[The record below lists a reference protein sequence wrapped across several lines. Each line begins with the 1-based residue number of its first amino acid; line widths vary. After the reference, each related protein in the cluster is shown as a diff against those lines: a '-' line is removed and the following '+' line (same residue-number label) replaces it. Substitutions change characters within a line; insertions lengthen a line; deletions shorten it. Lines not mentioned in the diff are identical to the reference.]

1 VETIVSCTVTT
12 ALTLYWYHHHGKDS
26 SWDGNSLNFILVAFT
41 LTAPMT
47 AALTMAFTRRE
58 QALSLIADF
67 RSFSYHLYLA
77 HALWDWDDTKG
88 GRCGTDIDLV
98 EHCDAVLAQL
108 IGIGDELSRFLSLPN
123 TSRSRHRH
131 TKQGRREAARTIEVA
146 YHLLDSMTTQ
156 RLTRLVIYSERL
168 KKIGLPSGEMSRVRQ
183 YERFISSMIEQLRM
197 LKLYRTPQ
205 AFRSFARIFTLIL
218 PPFYAPT
225 FAQVARDVDSLG
237 VGIAFGVITA
247 LGLVALFESHQ
258 ILEDPFTAYL
268 ALDGIDV
275 REEFEVLHYAQ
286 LTNTRKLVFPDAPI
300 YPAARRA
307 ALTSQSMRLGKH
319 KKRLSPT
326 TTMISGEE
334 LQSSDKL
341 KNSPSNATAPI
352 VSLSSSSTTIRSPK
366 GDKYTSMYTASNDDV
381 EVGNHDLIDIDI
393 AKNESYQDDHDSDTD
408 DDDDDDDDVELGT
421 FIEDDD
427 HTYRESI
434 FVQPEQVT
442 TEPDRYAHYHHPTWN
457 HHHKRVSNTNNNN
470 NNNNNAYIPYNSNNS
485 HQGLLRSRHHHHHS
499 KPVTHSTSAT
509 TIL

>member
-1 VETIVSCTVTT
+1 M
-12 ALTLYWYHHHGKDS
+12 YWYKHHSHDS
-26 SWDGNSLNFILVAFT
+26 NWDGNSLNFILVAFT

-58 QALSLIADF
+58 QALMLIADF

-77 HALWDWDDTKG
+77 HALWDWDDANG
-88 GRCGTDIDLV
+88 GRIGADVDLV

-108 IGIGDELSRFLSLPN
+108 IGIGDELSRFLSLPS

-131 TKQGRREAARTIEVA
+131 TKSGRQEAARTIEVA
-146 YHLLDSMTTQ
+146 YHLLDSMATQ

-168 KKIGLPSGEMSRVRQ
+168 KKIGLPSGEISRVRQ
-183 YERFISSMIEQLRM
+183 YERFISSVIEQLRI

-205 AFRSFARIFTLIL
+205 AFRSFARIFTLVL

-225 FAQVARDVDSLG
+225 FAQVAVDVDSLG
-237 VGIAFGVITA
+237 VGIAFGMITA

-286 LTNTRKLVFPDAPI
+286 LINTRKLVFPDAPV

-307 ALTSQSMRLGKH
+307 ALTSQSMRFKKR
-319 KKRLSPT
+319 KKRLSPIST
-326 TTMISGEE
+326 ILSGEE
-334 LQSSDKL
+334 LP
-341 KNSPSNATAPI
+341 NSPSNNTATAPI
-352 VSLSSSSTTIRSPK
+352 VSLSSSSTTCLVQSPPK
-366 GDKYTSMYTASNDDV
+366 GDKYTSMFTANEDDV
-381 EVGNHDLIDIDI
+381 EVDCTNDNRMTINNRAI
-393 AKNESYQDDHDSDTD
+393 AININYDHTEENTAAFVEDTDTDTD
-408 DDDDDDDDVELGT
+408 DDDDIELGT
-421 FIEDDD
+421 FMEDDD

-434 FVQPEQVT
+434 FVQPEQVLI
-442 TEPDRYAHYHHPTWN
+442 EPDRYSQYHHSSVWN
-457 HHHKRVSNTNNNN
+457 NHRRHMTTSNHLNTNNAASIDN
-470 NNNNNAYIPYNSNNS
+470 I
-485 HQGLLRSRHHHHHS
+485 HQNQGILRSRHTMT
-499 KPVTHSTSAT
+499 KPTIPTT

>member
-1 VETIVSCTVTT
+1 M
-12 ALTLYWYHHHGKDS
+12 YWYNHHSHDS
-26 SWDGNSLNFILVAFT
+26 NWDGNSLNFILVAFT

-58 QALSLIADF
+58 QALMWIADF

-77 HALWDWDDTKG
+77 HALWDWDDTNG
-88 GRCGTDIDLV
+88 GRIGTSVDLV

-108 IGIGDELSRFLSLPN
+108 IGIGDELSRFLSLPS

-131 TKQGRREAARTIEVA
+131 TKSGRQEAARTIEVA

-168 KKIGLPSGEMSRVRQ
+168 KKIGLPSGEISRVRQ
-183 YERFISSMIEQLRM
+183 YERFISSVIEQLRM

-225 FAQVARDVDSLG
+225 FAQVAVDVDSLG
-237 VGIAFGVITA
+237 VGIAFGIITA

-286 LTNTRKLVFPDAPI
+286 LINTRKLVFPDSPV

-307 ALTSQSMRLGKH
+307 ALTSQSMRFKKP
-319 KKRLSPT
+319 KKRLSPIST
-326 TTMISGEE
+326 ILSGEA
-334 LQSSDKL
+334 LP
-341 KNSPSNATAPI
+341 NSPSNNTTTAPI
-352 VSLSSSSTTIRSPK
+352 VSLSSSSTTCLVQSPPK
-366 GDKYTSMYTASNDDV
+366 GDKYTSMFTANEEDV
-381 EVGNHDLIDIDI
+381 EVGCTHDDEINNKNCVLAIDANVTRSEVI
-393 AKNESYQDDHDSDTD
+393 ADTDTD
-408 DDDDDDDDVELGT
+408 DDDDDDIELGI
-421 FIEDDD
+421 FMEDDD

-434 FVQPEQVT
+434 FVQPEQVL
-442 TEPDRYAHYHHPTWN
+442 TEPDRY
-457 HHHKRVSNTNNNN
+457 S
-470 NNNNNAYIPYNSNNS
+470 
-485 HQGLLRSRHHHHHS
+485 HHHHHS
-499 KPVTHSTSAT
+499 TAWNTHRRQMTTSSTLNTGNATSNNSIIHQNQGFLRSRHNIHTKTRPAVATTT

>member
-1 VETIVSCTVTT
+1 
-12 ALTLYWYHHHGKDS
+12 
-26 SWDGNSLNFILVAFT
+26 
-41 LTAPMT
+41 MT

-58 QALSLIADF
+58 QALMLIADF

-77 HALWDWDDTKG
+77 HALWDWDDEKG
-88 GRCGTDIDLV
+88 GRIGTSVDLV

-108 IGIGDELSRFLSLPN
+108 IGIGDELSRFLSLPG

-131 TKQGRREAARTIEVA
+131 TKSGRQEAARTIEVA

-168 KKIGLPSGEMSRVRQ
+168 KKIGLPSGEISRVRQ
-183 YERFISSMIEQLRM
+183 YERFISTDIEQLRM

-225 FAQVARDVDSLG
+225 FAQVAVDVNSLG
-237 VGIAFGVITA
+237 VGIAFGVITT

-286 LTNTRKLVFPDAPI
+286 LINTRKLLFPDAHV

-307 ALTSQSMRLGKH
+307 ALTSQSMRFK
-319 KKRLSPT
+319 KQKKQKRLSPNST
-326 TTMISGEE
+326 IFSGEA
-334 LQSSDKL
+334 LP
-341 KNSPSNATAPI
+341 NSPSNNTATEPI
-352 VSLSSSSTTIRSPK
+352 VSLSSSASTCLVQSPPK
-366 GDKYTSMYTASNDDV
+366 GDKYTTMFTANEDNV
-381 EVGNHDLIDIDI
+381 EVGCMREGEGNI
-393 AKNESYQDDHDSDTD
+393 KNGVMPINVNVEHTEENTDVDVGDTD
-408 DDDDDDDDVELGT
+408 SDDDDDVELGT
-421 FIEDDD
+421 FMEDDD
-427 HTYRESI
+427 HTHRESI
-434 FVQPEQVT
+434 FVQPEQVL
-442 TEPDRYAHYHHPTWN
+442 TEPDRYS
-457 HHHKRVSNTNNNN
+457 HHHHSTLWHNHRRRATSTNHPSTSASGASNSSNLNNNH
-470 NNNNNAYIPYNSNNS
+470 SF
-485 HQGLLRSRHHHHHS
+485 LRSRHNAHTTTITTRA
-499 KPVTHSTSAT
+499 PT

>member
-1 VETIVSCTVTT
+1 
-12 ALTLYWYHHHGKDS
+12 
-26 SWDGNSLNFILVAFT
+26 
-41 LTAPMT
+41 MT

-58 QALSLIADF
+58 QALTLIADF

-77 HALWDWDDTKG
+77 HALWDWDDSNG
-88 GRCGTDIDLV
+88 GRASTDIDLV

-131 TKQGRREAARTIEVA
+131 TKTGRQEAARTIEVA
-146 YHLLDSMTTQ
+146 YHLLDSMSTQ

-168 KKIGLPSGEMSRVRQ
+168 KKIGLPSGEISRVRQ

-205 AFRSFARIFTLIL
+205 AFRSFARIFTLVL

-225 FAQVARDVDSLG
+225 FAQVAVDVDSLG
-237 VGIAFGVITA
+237 VGIAFGMITA

-286 LTNTRKLVFPDAPI
+286 LINTRKVVFPNAPV

-307 ALTSQSMRLGKH
+307 ALTSQSMRFKKQ
-319 KKRLSPT
+319 KKRLSPVST
-326 TTMISGEE
+326 ILSGEA
-334 LQSSDKL
+334 LP
-341 KNSPSNATAPI
+341 NSPSNNTTTAPI
-352 VSLSSSSTTIRSPK
+352 VSLSSSSTTCLVQSPPK
-366 GDKYTSMYTASNDDV
+366 GDKYTSMFTANEDDV
-381 EVGNHDLIDIDI
+381 EVDCTNDHKIIVKNSAMAIDANLNHTEENTAAFAEDT
-393 AKNESYQDDHDSDTD
+393 DTD
-408 DDDDDDDDVELGT
+408 DDDDIELGT
-421 FIEDDD
+421 FMEEDD
-427 HTYRESI
+427 HTHRESI
-434 FVQPEQVT
+434 FVQPEQVL
-442 TEPDRYAHYHHPTWN
+442 TEPDRYSYYHHSTVWSNYRKHTTTSN
-457 HHHKRVSNTNNNN
+457 HHSTGNATSIDNT
-470 NNNNNAYIPYNSNNS
+470 PQ
-485 HQGLLRSRHHHHHS
+485 HQGFLRNRHHIHTTT
-499 KPVTHSTSAT
+499 KPTIPNT